1 MQNFININL
10 NQELINSNKKFNKV
24 SHPKITAIISVYNG
38 EPYLKSALRSIQNQ
52 DFKSIEIIMIDDNSK
67 DNSVKLIKELMKED
81 SRIVFLKNLENK
93 GALYTK
99 TKGALNARGKYIL
112 TLDVDDLY
120 TSKNAFSILYNIAEK
135 NKLDLLGFSIIISN
149 RNITNKHLVIHH
161 YWETEIL
168 YQPNVSYMMYAF
180 DEKKNPK
187 RIGDVISCY
196 FMKRKVLVQSIKEIG
211 EGFLNKKIIHHDD
224 FFVFFM
230 LSRKSLNLKQIKKP
244 FYIVLLKHNHYNQTL
259 LNLHNI
265 EKQKLHREYGCLS
278 YLYYIEFLLLK
289 TENSFI
295 DKQIPSY
302 ELENWYLDIY
312 CRNNSNSWQQG
323 IRICKLFLENNY
335 INETIKNKIRIFL
348 NEIERKN

>member
-1 MQNFININL
+1 
-10 NQELINSNKKFNKV
+10 
-24 SHPKITAIISVYNG
+24 VYNG

-99 TKGALNARGKYIL
+99 TQGALNARGKYIL

-120 TSKNAFSILYNIAEK
+120 TSKNAFSILYSIAEK
-135 NKLDLLGFSIIISN
+135 DKLDLLGFSIIISN

-161 YWETEIL
+161 YWETEVL

-211 EGFLNKKIIHHDD
+211 EEFLHKKIIHHDD

-244 FYIVLLKHNHYNQTL
+244 FYIVLIK
-259 LNLHNI
+259 
-265 EKQKLHREYGCLS
+265 
-278 YLYYIEFLLLK
+278 F
-289 TENSFI
+289 
-295 DKQIPSY
+295 
-302 ELENWYLDIY
+302 
-312 CRNNSNSWQQG
+312 
-323 IRICKLFLENNY
+323 LFLNY
-335 INETIKNKIRIFL
+335 ISRN
-348 NEIERKN
+348 

>member
-1 MQNFININL
+1 M
-10 NQELINSNKKFNKV
+10 
-24 SHPKITAIISVYNG
+24 YNG

-120 TSKNAFSILYNIAEK
+120 TSKNAFSILYSIAEK
-135 NKLDLLGFSIIISN
+135 DKLDLLGFSIIISN

-161 YWETEIL
+161 YWETEVL

-211 EGFLNKKIIHHDD
+211 EEFLNKKIIHHDD

-244 FYIVLLKHNHYNQTL
+244 FYIVLLKHNHINQTL

-265 EKQKLHREYGCLS
+265 EKQKLHREYGCFS

-289 TENSFI
+289 TEN
-295 DKQIPSY
+295 Y
-302 ELENWYLDIY
+302 
-312 CRNNSNSWQQG
+312 
-323 IRICKLFLENNY
+323 
-335 INETIKNKIRIFL
+335 
-348 NEIERKN
+348 